1 MVLDLLLRELVRL
14 IRASGRTQVFAT
26 REMEIYRVS
35 RTTLDL
41 MFEALAYSPSPL
53 SSCPAR
59 RCLSPRS

>member
-26 REMEIYRVS
+26 RRDGDLQGQ
-35 RTTLDL
+35 RTTLEL